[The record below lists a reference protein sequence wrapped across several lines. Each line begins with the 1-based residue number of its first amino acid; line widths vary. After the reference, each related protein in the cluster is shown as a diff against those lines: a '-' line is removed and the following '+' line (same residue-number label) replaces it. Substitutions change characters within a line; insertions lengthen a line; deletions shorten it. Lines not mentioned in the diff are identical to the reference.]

1 MNKVIALIVLMAVY
15 ACKKDSVTTN
25 KEKNNI
31 AKSDTTKKRSIVI
44 NSCEDFIVNWSEI
57 ISFESE
63 LRRVL
68 ITDISNEK
76 DLELLLKLLE
86 DLKKTYPERYKTP
99 SIKARVKVL
108 ETEIFM
114 LKQSLEDENLKTLD
128 EKAIRIQEAYNIF
141 VAKIK
146 AIILKEKDYE
156 KYR

>member
-1 MNKVIALIVLMAVY
+1 MNKVITLIVLMAVY
-15 ACKKDSVTTN
+15 ACKKDSVTTT

-31 AKSDTTKKRSIVI
+31 TKSDTTKKRSIVI

-141 VAKIK
+141 VAKIE

>member
-1 MNKVIALIVLMAVY
+1 
-15 ACKKDSVTTN
+15 
-25 KEKNNI
+25 
-31 AKSDTTKKRSIVI
+31 
-44 NSCEDFIVNWSEI
+44 
-57 ISFESE
+57 
-63 LRRVL
+63 
-68 ITDISNEK
+68 
-76 DLELLLKLLE
+76 LLLKLLE

-128 EKAIRIQEAYNIF
+128 EKAIRIQQAYNIF
-141 VAKIK
+141 IAKIE